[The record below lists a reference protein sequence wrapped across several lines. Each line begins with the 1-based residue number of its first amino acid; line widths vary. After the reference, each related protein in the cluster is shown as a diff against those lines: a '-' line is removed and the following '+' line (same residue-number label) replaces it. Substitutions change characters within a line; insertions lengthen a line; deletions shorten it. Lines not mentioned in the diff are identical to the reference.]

1 MYEDDLVV
9 GFMDIYPVNPGHLL
23 VAPKRHATS
32 LGDLPLPTGC
42 RMMEVALRVAD
53 AIQAGPLRA
62 EGINL
67 FLADGE
73 AAGQE
78 IFHIHLH
85 VIPRFRGDG
94 FTLRIDYD
102 RAPSRTRLDEHAG
115 IISASLRG
123 AEA

>member
-1 MYEDDLVV
+1 MGDVPLFSRLPRSPARYRVRMTATCV
-9 GFMDIYPVNPGHLL
+9 FCA
-23 VAPKRHATS
+23 VAA
-32 LGDLPLPTGC
+32 
-42 RMMEVALRVAD
+42 
-53 AIQAGPLRA
+53 
-62 EGINL
+62 
-67 FLADGE
+67 GE